1 MKEFSRYA
9 LAYAL
14 WAVSVVVAGA
24 VGLIGRDVLSS
35 GLSISAASAAG
46 TSKSADFYLG
56 LQLRA
61 AEPWTYI
68 VFGILLIILI
78 AFLDNYYRGGVVQE
92 RLLPRFLLVTAVEIG
107 ILTLAHISRFVFGV
121 ILGTVS
127 WTSVALPVIE
137 AVVTG
142 IFVWLYRRL
151 SAQPALIK

>member
-24 VGLIGRDVLSS
+24 VGLIVRDTISS
-35 GLSISAASAAG
+35 GLTLSAASVTG
-46 TSKSADFYLG
+46 TSQATDFYLG

-68 VFGILLIILI
+68 VFGILLIMLI
-78 AFLDNYYRGGVVQE
+78 AFLDHYYRGGVVQE
-92 RLLPRFLLVTAVEIG
+92 RLLPRFLLITAIEIG
-107 ILTLAHISRFVFGV
+107 LLTLAHASRFIFGV
-121 ILGTVS
+121 ILDAVS
-127 WTSVALPVIE
+127 WTSLALPLVE

-142 IFVWLYRRL
+142 IFIWLYRRL